1 MVRVQW
7 DPERSPRIGKLD
19 YRSIQ
24 MGIPNKLIQKWIDE
38 WIISIEDV
46 TEKARELKR
55 VLDGDKEI
63 SREKMVEAGLVP
75 EERVY
80 EVSDELKKVL
90 WMDKTEI

>member
-1 MVRVQW
+1 
-7 DPERSPRIGKLD
+7 
-19 YRSIQ
+19 

-46 TEKARELKR
+46 TEKAREVKR
-55 VLDGDKEI
+55 VLDGDREI

-90 WMDKTEI
+90 WMDKTEH